1 MIMLAAIII
10 LVMYERWAIRHL
22 HTTYA
27 RPYIGVFRVGQIVY
41 HLGVKATVI
50 DCKTVDMVIRRHLV
64 GLFLP
69 RHR

>member
-1 MIMLAAIII
+1 MILLACLIA

-27 RPYIGVFRVGQIVY
+27 DCYNKRFKNGDIVF
-41 HLGVKATVI
+41 HLGARATVI
-50 DCKTVDMVIRRHLV
+50 DVKTCDMVIRRHISA
-64 GLFLP
+64 LFLP